1 MSKYLQIERA
11 EVSRTGKPR
20 RVGFELEFS
29 GLTLDEVCS
38 ALAQS
43 LRGDTERLSRMESVV
58 SVDGLGEFKVE
69 LDWQL
74 GKVIARQRQ
83 QGGKGADDEDPL
95 MDWIR
100 DVASEVV
107 PAEVV
112 CPPISMSRLD
122 QLEPMT
128 EALREAGAV
137 GTHGAPYYAFGVHIN
152 PELPDL
158 EPATIAAYL
167 KAFCVAQKWLVK
179 AHEVDLSR
187 RITPYID
194 LFPDR
199 YVARVL
205 AYGKDISLAQLMT
218 DYLEHNPSRN
228 RALDMLPLFRHLDEE
243 RLVAGI
249 DDDRIKARPTF
260 HYRLPNCS
268 IERTDWSLSASWNIW
283 CVVESLADNP
293 DLVASMAQQWL
304 ARDEA
309 LINLDEPPWHRQL
322 DELRND
328 LLSG

>member
-1 MSKYLQIERA
+1 MSQYLQVERPQ
-11 EVSRTGKPR
+11 VSGTGKPR

-29 GLTLDEVCS
+29 GLSLDEVCA
-38 ALAQS
+38 ALAHS
-43 LRGDTERLSRMESVV
+43 LRGETERLSRMESVV
-58 SVDGLGEFKVE
+58 SVEELGDFKVE

-83 QGGKGADDEDPL
+83 QGGKGADDADPL

-112 CPPISMSRLD
+112 CPPIPLTRLE
-122 QLEPMT
+122 QLEPMV
-128 EALREAGAV
+128 EALRDAGAV

-158 EPATIAAYL
+158 EAATIAAYL

-194 LFPDR
+194 LFPDN
-199 YVARVL
+199 YVAAVL
-205 AYGKDISLAQLMT
+205 AYDEDVSLAQIMS

-243 RLVAGI
+243 RLLAAI
-249 DDDRIKARPTF
+249 DDERIKARPTF

-268 IERTDWSLSASWNIW
+268 IERPDWSLSQSWNLW
-283 CVVESLADNP
+283 CVVEHLASHP

-304 ARDEA
+304 ARHQA
-309 LINLDEPPWHRQL
+309 LINLDEAPWHPQL

-328 LLSG
+328 LLSE

>member
-1 MSKYLQIERA
+1 MSKYLQIDRP
-11 EVSRTGKPR
+11 EVAGTGEPR

-29 GLTLDEVCS
+29 GLSLDEVCA

-43 LRGDTERLSRMESVV
+43 LGGDVQQLSRMESVV
-58 SVDGLGEFKVE
+58 SVDELGDFNVE

-83 QGGKGADDEDPL
+83 QDGKGTDDDDLL

-100 DVASEVV
+100 DIASEIV

-112 CPPISMSRLD
+112 CPPIPLPALD

-128 EALREAGAV
+128 AALREAGAV

-158 EPATIAAYL
+158 EAATIVAYL
-167 KAFCVAQKWLVK
+167 QAFCLAQKWLVK
-179 AHEVDLSR
+179 AHKVDLSR

-194 LFPDR
+194 LYPDR

-205 AYGKDISLAQLMT
+205 AYDQDTSLAQVMA

-228 RALDMLPLFRHLDEE
+228 RALDLLPLFRYLDEE
-243 RLVAGI
+243 RLVAAI
-249 DDDRIKARPTF
+249 DDERIKARPTF

-268 IERTDWSLSASWNIW
+268 IERADWSLSQSWNIW
-283 CVVESLADNP
+283 CVIESLAHNSE
-293 DLVASMAQQWL
+293 LVASMAQQWL

-322 DELRND
+322 DELLDD